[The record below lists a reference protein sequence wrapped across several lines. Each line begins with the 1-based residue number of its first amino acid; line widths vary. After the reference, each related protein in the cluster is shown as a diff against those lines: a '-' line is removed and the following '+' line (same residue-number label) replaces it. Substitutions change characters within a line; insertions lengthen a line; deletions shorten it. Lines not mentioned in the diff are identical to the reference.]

1 MSIII
6 LIHCARYSMN
16 SLKWPNMANHRVLVS
31 LFNLRYKRLLLP
43 IALFALL
50 VSENT
55 RAVTVETLADS
66 FWAVST
72 YVAFTLAIYHWVS
85 RWLDGAHALVSAY
98 HRSRNLQVVIAALL
112 GALPGCGG
120 AIVVTTQFVSGKV
133 GFGAL
138 VAVLTATMGDAAF
151 LLLAS
156 QPVTG
161 LYVIGIGVVTGCVTG
176 LVINALHRD
185 DFMRPTLTELSN
197 KLRTS
202 CCSAT
207 SAVSF
212 KAINLQGLFWK
223 YLLLPAS
230 LVAFAS
236 SFQIDINQ
244 VLSLP
249 EMSIEW
255 IGALLAVSSM
265 LLWALTQ
272 EIEDYQSTVS
282 EDDKIRTSHPMQ
294 KAAQDTNF
302 VSAWVIIAFLAFELT
317 LHFTGFEIG
326 ANWGNWGV
334 WMPALGIVIGL
345 LPGCGPQ
352 ILVTSLYL
360 SGALPFSAQLSNAI
374 SNDGD
379 ALFPAIALAPK
390 AALMATL
397 YSSIPAAIV
406 GYGYFWLFEM

>member
-1 MSIII
+1 
-6 LIHCARYSMN
+6 MN

-161 LYVIGIGVVTGCVTG
+161 LYVIGIGVVTGCITG

-185 DFMRPTLTELSN
+185 DFMRPALTKLSN

-334 WMPALGIVIGL
+334 WMPALGIMIGL

-406 GYGYFWLFEM
+406 GYGYFWLFER

>member
-1 MSIII
+1 
-6 LIHCARYSMN
+6 MN

-161 LYVIGIGVVTGCVTG
+161 LYVIGIGVVTGCITG

-207 SAVSF
+207 SAISF

-406 GYGYFWLFEM
+406 GYVYFWLFEM